1 MVGTSAALLAR
12 PNLLLTSPCGTITKW
27 LSVVFIALLH
37 RGKCWLDGDKLLFI
51 DENLV
56 DGENSSESLVKKL
69 LTTVRNWLLDSLDGV
84 GDKLLSLSSSS
95 ELWSFTYKR
104 RGLFIDKHKK
114 QTLISNYQSCKVFCC
129 DVITNIVM

>member
-56 DGENSSESLVKKL
+56 DGENSSESLERVPAAAICE
-69 LTTVRNWLLDSLDGV
+69 RRWSIA
-84 GDKLLSLSSSS
+84 SSIPRHPS
-95 ELWSFTYKR
+95 
-104 RGLFIDKHKK
+104 
-114 QTLISNYQSCKVFCC
+114 
-129 DVITNIVM
+129 